1 MSIGCKR
8 FQSRERDPP
17 KGCLLAMQNGSLY
30 LDMVNV
36 VPVGHVGK
44 DDLISLS

>member
-36 VPVGHVGK
+36 VGHVGK